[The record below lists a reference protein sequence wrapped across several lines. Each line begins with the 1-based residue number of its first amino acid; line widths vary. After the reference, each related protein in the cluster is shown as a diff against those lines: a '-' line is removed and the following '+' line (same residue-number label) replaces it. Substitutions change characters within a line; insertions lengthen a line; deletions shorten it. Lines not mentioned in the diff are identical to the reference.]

1 MSVVAAV
8 ECRVSVVV
16 AVVYVTLV
24 VDVRVDLV
32 VVLCEGVLVAD
43 EVGLPV

>member
-1 MSVVAAV
+1 MATV
-8 ECRVSVVV
+8 EGRVSVVV

-32 VVLCEGVLVAD
+32 VVLCEWVLVAD

>member
-1 MSVVAAV
+1 MATV
-8 ECRVSVVV
+8 EGCVSVVV

-24 VDVRVDLV
+24 GDVRVDLV
-32 VVLCEGVLVAD
+32 VVLCELVPVAD

>member
-1 MSVVAAV
+1 MATV
-8 ECRVSVVV
+8 EDGVSVVV

-32 VVLCEGVLVAD
+32 VVLCELVLVAD

>member
-1 MSVVAAV
+1 MATV
-8 ECRVSVVV
+8 EGGVSVVV

-24 VDVRVDLV
+24 VDVRMDLV
-32 VVLCEGVLVAD
+32 VVLSEVVLVAD

>member
-1 MSVVAAV
+1 MATV
-8 ECRVSVVV
+8 EGGVSVVV

-32 VVLCEGVLVAD
+32 VVLCEVVLVAD